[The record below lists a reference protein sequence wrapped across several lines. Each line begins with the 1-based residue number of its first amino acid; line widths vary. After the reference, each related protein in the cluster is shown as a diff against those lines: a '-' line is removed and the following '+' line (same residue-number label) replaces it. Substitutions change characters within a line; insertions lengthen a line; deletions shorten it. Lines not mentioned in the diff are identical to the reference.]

1 MCGIFGLFLPTAA
14 SHVDANLTA
23 MLSVLKHRGP
33 DGDETYVSE
42 DRRYQVGFR
51 RLAIID
57 LETSNQPIIEQNG
70 DRVLMGNG
78 EIYNYLELRKNEPRY
93 PYQTSGDMEV
103 ILPLM
108 TRYGDDFIGQLNGM
122 FGLALYEKN
131 QHRLLL
137 VRDRLG
143 IKPVY
148 WAKLPNGGVLFAS
161 EIKALFASGLL
172 TPSIDET
179 AVSPYLAHG
188 YVPAPKTLFK
198 GVQKLPPGHQLTVDA
213 KGEIAVKR
221 YWRAKAA
228 TDVPSSE
235 SEIAEYLE
243 SLLDDC
249 VRLQLRSDVPVG
261 ALLSGG
267 LDSGLMVALA
277 AKQSSQPLNTYTV
290 SFEGAAVDEG
300 PLATAVAQKY
310 GTNHTNLSLPSGDIS
325 RLLPLLAWHI
335 EEPLNDAA
343 LLPNFLIEKELGQH
357 VKVALNGT
365 GGDELFAGY
374 GRYFQLPVEKR
385 FLSAPNWMQTVAK
398 FGTGLVSPM
407 TQWQLGRAEKFFQ
420 NRGQYIHEH
429 STHFPKPVR
438 DLIGNFGTISES
450 VQSSAFREF
459 EGEAQSGGLYADL
472 CTYLP
477 DDLLTL
483 LDRTS
488 MAVSVEG
495 RVPFLDHRFVEA
507 CLAVPQRIRTPDN
520 QQKYLERKIATK
532 YLPEEVLNA
541 PKQGFASP
549 VPAWITAGLG
559 PLAKRLLTNDRA
571 LERGWWTA
579 DGINRL
585 LAQPDQHGF
594 RVYSLL
600 MLELAVTTFI
610 ESPTSDMSPPNMS
623 LNDLAEAA

>member
-1 MCGIFGLFLPTAA
+1 
-14 SHVDANLTA
+14 

-33 DGDETYVSE
+33 DGDETYISE
-42 DRRYQVGFR
+42 DRRYQAGFR

-57 LETSNQPIIEQNG
+57 LETGGQPIIEQDG
-70 DRVLMGNG
+70 ARVLMGNG
-78 EIYNYLELRKNEPRY
+78 EIYNYKELRKEEPSY

-103 ILPLM
+103 ILPLA
-108 TRYGDDFIGQLNGM
+108 TRHGDEFIQKLNGM
-122 FGLALYEKN
+122 FGLALYEKER
-131 QHRLLL
+131 HRLLL

-143 IKPVY
+143 IKPLY
-148 WAKLPNGGVLFAS
+148 WVKLPNGGVLFAS
-161 EIKALFASGLL
+161 EIKALFASGLVS
-172 TPSIDET
+172 PAIDET

-188 YVPAPKTLFK
+188 YVPAPQTLFK
-198 GVQKLPPGHQLTVDA
+198 GVQKLPPGHQLSVNA
-213 KGEIAVKR
+213 KGEISVKR
-221 YWRAKAA
+221 YWRAKPA
-228 TDVPSSE
+228 TDLPSSAG
-235 SEIAEYLE
+235 EIGEYLE
-243 SLLDDC
+243 ALLDDS

-300 PLATAVAQKY
+300 PLAAAVAERY
-310 GTNHTNLSLPSGDIS
+310 GTNHTNLSLPAGDIS

-374 GRYFQLPVEKR
+374 GRYFQLPIEQR
-385 FLSAPNWMQTVAK
+385 FLTAPKWMQAIAK

-407 TQWQLGRAEKFFQ
+407 TQWQLGRAEKFSQ

-438 DLIGNFGTISES
+438 DLIGNLDANSETA
-450 VQSSAFREF
+450 QSSAFQEF
-459 EGEAQSGGLYADL
+459 DGEAQSGGLYADL

-507 CLAVPQRIRTPDN
+507 CLAVPQDIRTPDN
-520 QQKYLERKIATK
+520 RQKDLERKIASK
-532 YLPEEVLNA
+532 YLPNNVLNA

-549 VPAWITAGLG
+549 VPAWIKAGLG
-559 PLAKRLLTNDRA
+559 PLAKRLLTNKQT

-579 DGINRL
+579 DGSDRL
-585 LAQPDQHGF
+585 LANPDRHGF

-610 ESPTSDMSPPNMS
+610 ESPTADLSPPNMS
-623 LNDLAEAA
+623 LNDLADAA

>member
-1 MCGIFGLFLPTAA
+1 MCGIFGLFLPTSA
-14 SHVDANLTA
+14 SHMDADLSS
-23 MLSVLKHRGP
+23 MLSVLQHRGP
-33 DGDETYVSE
+33 DGDETYISE
-42 DRRYQVGFR
+42 DRRYQAGFR

-57 LETSNQPIIEQNG
+57 LETGDQPIVEQNNA
-70 DRVLMGNG
+70 RVLMGNG
-78 EIYNYLELRKNEPRY
+78 EIYNYLELRKEEPGY
-93 PYQTSGDMEV
+93 PYKTSGDMEV
-103 ILPLM
+103 ILPLA
-108 TRYGDDFIGQLNGM
+108 TRHGDEFVQKLNGM
-122 FGLALYEKN
+122 FGLALYEKGR
-131 QHRLLL
+131 HRLLL

-143 IKPVY
+143 IKPIY

-172 TPSIDET
+172 TPAIDES

-188 YVPAPKTLFK
+188 YVPAPQTLFK
-198 GVQKLPPGHQLTVDA
+198 GVQKLPPGHQLSIDA
-213 KGEIAVKR
+213 KGEILVKR
-221 YWRAKAA
+221 YWRAEAA
-228 TDVPSSE
+228 TDLPSSE
-235 SEIAEYLE
+235 EEIAKYLE
-243 SLLDDC
+243 SLLDDS

-277 AKQSSQPLNTYTV
+277 ANQSSQPLNTYTV
-290 SFEGAAVDEG
+290 SFDGAAVDEG
-300 PLATAVAQKY
+300 PLAAAIAQRY
-310 GTNHTNLSLPSGDIS
+310 ETNHTTLSLPAGDIS

-343 LLPNFLIEKELGQH
+343 LLPNFLIEKELGKH
-357 VKVALNGT
+357 LKVALNGT

-385 FLSAPNWMQTVAK
+385 FLSLPSGIREIAK
-398 FGTGLVSPM
+398 FGAGLVSPM
-407 TQWQLGRAEKFFQ
+407 TQWQLERAEKFSQ

-429 STHFPKPVR
+429 SAHFPKPVR
-438 DLIGNFGTISES
+438 DLIGNES
-450 VQSSAFREF
+450 VHAGSIQSETFQEF
-459 EGEAQSGGLYADL
+459 AGDAQSGGLYADL
-472 CTYLP
+472 CSYLP

-507 CLAVPQRIRTPDN
+507 CLAVPAHIRTPN
-520 QQKYLERKIATK
+520 NRQKSLERKIASK
-532 YLPEEVLNA
+532 YLPDAVLGA

-549 VPAWITAGLG
+549 VPVWIKAGLG
-559 PLAKRLLTNDRA
+559 PLAKRLLTNKQT

-579 DGINRL
+579 DGIDRL
-585 LAQPDQHGF
+585 LAKPDQHGF

-600 MLELAVTTFI
+600 MLELAVKTFI
-610 ESPTSDMSPPNMS
+610 ESPMNNSYPPTTS

>member
-1 MCGIFGLFLPTAA
+1 MCGIFGLFLPTAS
-14 SHVDANLTA
+14 SHLNADLAR

-33 DGDETYVSE
+33 DGDEIYVSE
-42 DRRYQVGFR
+42 DRRYQAGFR

-57 LETSNQPIIEQNG
+57 LETGDQPIIEQNG
-70 DRVLMGNG
+70 ARVLMGNG
-78 EIYNYLELRKNEPRY
+78 EIYNYQELRKDECAY
-93 PYQTSGDMEV
+93 AYQSSGDMEV
-103 ILPLM
+103 ILPLA
-108 TRYGDDFIGQLNGM
+108 TRYGDEFVSKLNGM

-131 QHRLLL
+131 RHRLLL

-143 IKPVY
+143 IKPLY
-148 WAKLPNGGVLFAS
+148 WAKLPNGGILFAS

-172 TPSIDET
+172 TPAIDET

-188 YVPAPKTLFK
+188 YVPAPQTLFK
-198 GVQKLPPGHQLTVDA
+198 GVQKLLPGHQLTVDA
-213 KGEIAVKR
+213 KGEISIKR
-221 YWRAKAA
+221 YWRADAA
-228 TDVPSSE
+228 TDLPSSE
-235 SEIAEYLE
+235 GEIAAYLE
-243 SLLDDC
+243 SLLDDS

-277 AKQSSQPLNTYTV
+277 AKKSSRPLNTYTV

-300 PLATAVAQKY
+300 PLAAAIAQRY
-310 GTNHTNLSLPSGDIS
+310 ETDHTNLLLPAGDIS

-385 FLSAPNWMQTVAK
+385 FLSLPSGIRAAAR
-398 FGTGLVSPM
+398 FGTGLFSPM
-407 TQWQLGRAEKFFQ
+407 TRWQLSRAEKFSQ

-429 STHFPKPVR
+429 STHFPKPMR
-438 DLIGNFGTISES
+438 DMIGNESAYTDS
-450 VQSSAFREF
+450 VQSGFFQEF
-459 EGEAQSGGLYADL
+459 KGDAQAGGLYADL
-472 CTYLP
+472 STYLP

-507 CLAVPQRIRTPDN
+507 CLAVPQQIRTPNN
-520 QQKYLERKIATK
+520 QQKGLERKIAAK
-532 YLPEEVLNA
+532 YLPDEVLNA

-549 VPAWITAGLG
+549 VPAWIKAGLG
-559 PLAKRLLTNDRA
+559 PLAKRLLTNKRA

-579 DGINRL
+579 DGIDRL
-585 LAQPDQHGF
+585 LAKPDRHGF
-594 RVYSLL
+594 RIYSLL
-600 MLELAVTTFI
+600 MLELAVATFI
-610 ESPTSDMSPPNMS
+610 GSPMNKSNPPTAS
-623 LNDLAEAA
+623 LNDLAETA